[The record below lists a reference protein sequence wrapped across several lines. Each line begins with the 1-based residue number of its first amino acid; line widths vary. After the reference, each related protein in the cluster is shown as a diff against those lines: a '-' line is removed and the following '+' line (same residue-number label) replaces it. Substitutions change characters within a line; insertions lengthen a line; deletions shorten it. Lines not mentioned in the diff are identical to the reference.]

1 MMFIFYFAL
10 SFWDIEGGKGGMIEE
25 LSWSDKFSLKVLCTY
40 YYDSLLFSEVIMTI
54 GKSRTVEEF
63 LIRAA
68 QKRKF
73 QVIVAETAPT

>member
-1 MMFIFYFAL
+1 MQSKYTVWMDGI
-10 SFWDIEGGKGGMIEE
+10 
-25 LSWSDKFSLKVLCTY
+25 WSIDLVVL
-40 YYDSLLFSEVIMTI
+40 LLFSEVIMTI

>member
-1 MMFIFYFAL
+1 M
-10 SFWDIEGGKGGMIEE
+10 E
-25 LSWSDKFSLKVLCTY
+25 LPN
-40 YYDSLLFSEVIMTI
+40 SEVIMTI
-54 GKSRTVEEF
+54 GKSRTVEDF